1 MKKLILAAVL
11 AMSLSGCFYQNVSH
25 GDIQWLRNFVAITVE
40 LTTSRLISLVL
51 KASLARMKHILDCTF
66 DECG

>member
-25 GDIQWLRNFVAITVE
+25 GDIQWAEKFCSDNGGINHITADFTSLESVTCQDE
-40 LTTSRLISLVL
+40 TYSRL
-51 KASLARMKHILDCTF
+51 HIR
-66 DECG
+66 